1 MSPDIPDVFVAIADP
16 TRRHIL
22 HLLAEQ
28 ELPVNDL
35 SAHFPI
41 SRPAISKH
49 LRILRQAGLVE
60 EQKRGRYHYY
70 FLRAE
75 RLQEIRAWVAHFDAF
90 WSEKLTTLKEHVEK
104 KP

>member
-1 MSPDIPDVFVAIADP
+1 MPPDVFSAIADP
-16 TRRHIL
+16 TRRQIL
-22 HLLAEQ
+22 NLLASQ
-28 ELPVNDL
+28 EMPVNDL

-60 EQKRGRYHYY
+60 EQKRGKYNYY
-70 FLRAE
+70 LLRAE

-90 WSEKLTTLKEHVEK
+90 WQEKLNILKEHVEK
-104 KP
+104 QP